1 MVYVPIFP
9 PSYPTSIT
17 QDNVIFKGKWVLG
30 NSSLESDNYPSAIYG
45 SAALN
50 VSQNLVDAF
59 TDAEGYPVSES
70 SVYDSAKPFANRDAR
85 LDMYV
90 GITSIDNIK
99 ITVSRGEI
107 KAWWYELKLSG
118 QQTLLYGDGNVEFN
132 NTSLRFESEAL
143 IPPVNLTLNKVNSLD
158 LEGNE
163 LYNIPNI
170 PFNIKFEQDGKE
182 IYNKDVTTGKDGK
195 IKIENVMPKNKNDIT
210 VTITEKKDID
220 GDGYKVLSEPLVIT
234 LQCSDDGTYWKEIWE
249 NRVVQLEKHKSEL
262 SLNKDIFYILNYYIG
277 LIEICIYNYNL
288 LIRKYGQKNGLSIQH
303 NRIEFPMYSFSYYN
317 PVNYLFDFEFR
328 DFAEYLKMRFFY
340 SDFST
345 DEAISV
351 IDNYNFDN
359 FSINMFFVRLIY
371 PTYFLELYDMQNKN
385 NVYSD
390 LFYDLL
396 KKSSQYEN
404 FILKLITA
412 MSSKYEIIIK
422 YPFIYQR

>member
-1 MVYVPIFP
+1 MKEFIEYNYDLRCDDLAILNNLLYFKHLDKFYIISNFNRDEVEFEKVLNYLISNNLKSLKVVMNKKGSYISEFNGKKYV
-9 PSYPTSIT
+9 
-17 QDNVIFKGKWVLG
+17 VM
-30 NSSLESDNYPSAIYG
+30 ESDCENEIIDFPICIGGLINENNYW
-45 SAALN
+45 N
-50 VSQNLVDAF
+50 
-59 TDAEGYPVSES
+59 
-70 SVYDSAKPFANRDAR
+70 
-85 LDMYV
+85 
-90 GITSIDNIK
+90 
-99 ITVSRGEI
+99 
-107 KAWWYELKLSG
+107 
-118 QQTLLYGDGNVEFN
+118 
-132 NTSLRFESEAL
+132 
-143 IPPVNLTLNKVNSLD
+143 
-158 LEGNE
+158 
-163 LYNIPNI
+163 
-170 PFNIKFEQDGKE
+170 
-182 IYNKDVTTGKDGK
+182 
-195 IKIENVMPKNKNDIT
+195 
-210 VTITEKKDID
+210 
-220 GDGYKVLSEPLVIT
+220 
-234 LQCSDDGTYWKEIWE
+234 EIWE

-277 LIEICIYNYNL
+277 LIEICIYNYNF

-303 NRIEFPMYSFSYYN
+303 NRIEFPIYSFSYYN

-412 MSSKYEIIIK
+412 MSCKYEIIIK

>member
-1 MVYVPIFP
+1 MKEFIEYNYDLRCDDLTILNNLLYFKHLDKFYIISNFNRDEVEFEKVLNYLISNNLKSLKVVMNKKGSYISEFNGKKYV
-9 PSYPTSIT
+9 
-17 QDNVIFKGKWVLG
+17 VM
-30 NSSLESDNYPSAIYG
+30 ESDCENEIIDFPICIGGLINENNYW
-45 SAALN
+45 N
-50 VSQNLVDAF
+50 
-59 TDAEGYPVSES
+59 
-70 SVYDSAKPFANRDAR
+70 
-85 LDMYV
+85 
-90 GITSIDNIK
+90 
-99 ITVSRGEI
+99 
-107 KAWWYELKLSG
+107 
-118 QQTLLYGDGNVEFN
+118 
-132 NTSLRFESEAL
+132 
-143 IPPVNLTLNKVNSLD
+143 
-158 LEGNE
+158 
-163 LYNIPNI
+163 
-170 PFNIKFEQDGKE
+170 
-182 IYNKDVTTGKDGK
+182 
-195 IKIENVMPKNKNDIT
+195 
-210 VTITEKKDID
+210 
-220 GDGYKVLSEPLVIT
+220 
-234 LQCSDDGTYWKEIWE
+234 EIWE

-288 LIRKYGQKNGLSIQH
+288 LIRKYGQKNSLSIQH
-303 NRIEFPMYSFSYYN
+303 NRIEFPIYSFSYYN

>member
-1 MVYVPIFP
+1 MKEFIEYNYDLKCDDLAILNNLLYFKHLDKFYIISNFNRDEVEFEKVLNYLISNNLKSLKVVMNKKGSYISEFNGKKYV
-9 PSYPTSIT
+9 
-17 QDNVIFKGKWVLG
+17 LM
-30 NSSLESDNYPSAIYG
+30 ESDCENEIIDFPICIGGLINENNYW
-45 SAALN
+45 N
-50 VSQNLVDAF
+50 
-59 TDAEGYPVSES
+59 
-70 SVYDSAKPFANRDAR
+70 
-85 LDMYV
+85 
-90 GITSIDNIK
+90 
-99 ITVSRGEI
+99 
-107 KAWWYELKLSG
+107 
-118 QQTLLYGDGNVEFN
+118 
-132 NTSLRFESEAL
+132 
-143 IPPVNLTLNKVNSLD
+143 
-158 LEGNE
+158 
-163 LYNIPNI
+163 
-170 PFNIKFEQDGKE
+170 
-182 IYNKDVTTGKDGK
+182 
-195 IKIENVMPKNKNDIT
+195 
-210 VTITEKKDID
+210 
-220 GDGYKVLSEPLVIT
+220 
-234 LQCSDDGTYWKEIWE
+234 EIWE

>member
-1 MVYVPIFP
+1 MKEFIEYNYDLRCDDLAILNNLLYFKNLDKFYIISNFNRDEVEFEKVLNYLISNNLKSLKVVMNKKGSYISEFNGKKYV
-9 PSYPTSIT
+9 
-17 QDNVIFKGKWVLG
+17 VM
-30 NSSLESDNYPSAIYG
+30 ESDCENEIIDFPICIGGLINENNYW
-45 SAALN
+45 N
-50 VSQNLVDAF
+50 
-59 TDAEGYPVSES
+59 
-70 SVYDSAKPFANRDAR
+70 
-85 LDMYV
+85 
-90 GITSIDNIK
+90 
-99 ITVSRGEI
+99 
-107 KAWWYELKLSG
+107 
-118 QQTLLYGDGNVEFN
+118 
-132 NTSLRFESEAL
+132 
-143 IPPVNLTLNKVNSLD
+143 
-158 LEGNE
+158 
-163 LYNIPNI
+163 
-170 PFNIKFEQDGKE
+170 
-182 IYNKDVTTGKDGK
+182 
-195 IKIENVMPKNKNDIT
+195 
-210 VTITEKKDID
+210 
-220 GDGYKVLSEPLVIT
+220 
-234 LQCSDDGTYWKEIWE
+234 EIWE

-288 LIRKYGQKNGLSIQH
+288 LIRKYGQKNVLSIQH

>member
-1 MVYVPIFP
+1 MKEFIEYNYDLRCDDLAILNNLLYFKHLDKFYIISNFNRDEVESEKVLNYLISNNLKSLKVVMNKNGSYISEFNGKKYV
-9 PSYPTSIT
+9 
-17 QDNVIFKGKWVLG
+17 VM
-30 NSSLESDNYPSAIYG
+30 ESDCENEIIDFPICIGGLINENNYW
-45 SAALN
+45 N
-50 VSQNLVDAF
+50 
-59 TDAEGYPVSES
+59 
-70 SVYDSAKPFANRDAR
+70 
-85 LDMYV
+85 
-90 GITSIDNIK
+90 
-99 ITVSRGEI
+99 
-107 KAWWYELKLSG
+107 
-118 QQTLLYGDGNVEFN
+118 
-132 NTSLRFESEAL
+132 
-143 IPPVNLTLNKVNSLD
+143 
-158 LEGNE
+158 
-163 LYNIPNI
+163 
-170 PFNIKFEQDGKE
+170 
-182 IYNKDVTTGKDGK
+182 
-195 IKIENVMPKNKNDIT
+195 
-210 VTITEKKDID
+210 
-220 GDGYKVLSEPLVIT
+220 
-234 LQCSDDGTYWKEIWE
+234 EIWE

-288 LIRKYGQKNGLSIQH
+288 LIRKYGQKNSLSIQH
-303 NRIEFPMYSFSYYN
+303 NRIEFPIYSFSYYN

>member
-1 MVYVPIFP
+1 MKEFIEYNYDLRCDDLAVLNNLLYFKHLDKFYIISNFNRDEVEFEKVLNYLISNNLKSLKVVMNKKGSYISEFNGKKYV
-9 PSYPTSIT
+9 
-17 QDNVIFKGKWVLG
+17 VM
-30 NSSLESDNYPSAIYG
+30 ESDCENEIIDFPICIGGLINENNYW
-45 SAALN
+45 N
-50 VSQNLVDAF
+50 
-59 TDAEGYPVSES
+59 
-70 SVYDSAKPFANRDAR
+70 
-85 LDMYV
+85 
-90 GITSIDNIK
+90 
-99 ITVSRGEI
+99 
-107 KAWWYELKLSG
+107 
-118 QQTLLYGDGNVEFN
+118 
-132 NTSLRFESEAL
+132 
-143 IPPVNLTLNKVNSLD
+143 
-158 LEGNE
+158 
-163 LYNIPNI
+163 
-170 PFNIKFEQDGKE
+170 
-182 IYNKDVTTGKDGK
+182 
-195 IKIENVMPKNKNDIT
+195 
-210 VTITEKKDID
+210 
-220 GDGYKVLSEPLVIT
+220 
-234 LQCSDDGTYWKEIWE
+234 EIWE

-303 NRIEFPMYSFSYYN
+303 NRIEFPIYSFSYYN

>member
-1 MVYVPIFP
+1 MKEFIEYNYDLRCDDLAILNNLLYFKHLDKFYIISNFNRDEVEFEKVLNYLISNSLKSLKVVMNKKGSYISEFNGKKYV
-9 PSYPTSIT
+9 
-17 QDNVIFKGKWVLG
+17 VM
-30 NSSLESDNYPSAIYG
+30 ESDCENEIIDFPICIGGLINENNYW
-45 SAALN
+45 N
-50 VSQNLVDAF
+50 
-59 TDAEGYPVSES
+59 
-70 SVYDSAKPFANRDAR
+70 
-85 LDMYV
+85 
-90 GITSIDNIK
+90 
-99 ITVSRGEI
+99 
-107 KAWWYELKLSG
+107 
-118 QQTLLYGDGNVEFN
+118 
-132 NTSLRFESEAL
+132 
-143 IPPVNLTLNKVNSLD
+143 
-158 LEGNE
+158 
-163 LYNIPNI
+163 
-170 PFNIKFEQDGKE
+170 
-182 IYNKDVTTGKDGK
+182 
-195 IKIENVMPKNKNDIT
+195 
-210 VTITEKKDID
+210 
-220 GDGYKVLSEPLVIT
+220 
-234 LQCSDDGTYWKEIWE
+234 EIWE

-288 LIRKYGQKNGLSIQH
+288 LIRKYGQKNGLSFQH

>member
-1 MVYVPIFP
+1 MKEFIEYNYDLRCDDLAILNNLLYFKHLDKFYIISNFNRDEVEFEKVLNYLISNNLKSLKVVMNKKGSYISEFNGKKYV
-9 PSYPTSIT
+9 
-17 QDNVIFKGKWVLG
+17 VM
-30 NSSLESDNYPSAIYG
+30 ESDCENEIIDFPICIGGLINENNYW
-45 SAALN
+45 N
-50 VSQNLVDAF
+50 
-59 TDAEGYPVSES
+59 
-70 SVYDSAKPFANRDAR
+70 
-85 LDMYV
+85 
-90 GITSIDNIK
+90 
-99 ITVSRGEI
+99 
-107 KAWWYELKLSG
+107 
-118 QQTLLYGDGNVEFN
+118 
-132 NTSLRFESEAL
+132 
-143 IPPVNLTLNKVNSLD
+143 
-158 LEGNE
+158 
-163 LYNIPNI
+163 
-170 PFNIKFEQDGKE
+170 
-182 IYNKDVTTGKDGK
+182 
-195 IKIENVMPKNKNDIT
+195 
-210 VTITEKKDID
+210 
-220 GDGYKVLSEPLVIT
+220 
-234 LQCSDDGTYWKEIWE
+234 EIWE

-345 DEAISV
+345 DEAIGV

>member
-1 MVYVPIFP
+1 MKEFIEYNYDLRCDDWAILNNLLYFKNLDKFYIISNFNRDEVEFEKVLNYLISNNLKSLKVVMNKNGSYISEFNGKKYV
-9 PSYPTSIT
+9 
-17 QDNVIFKGKWVLG
+17 VM
-30 NSSLESDNYPSAIYG
+30 ESDCENEIIDFPICIGGLINENNYW
-45 SAALN
+45 N
-50 VSQNLVDAF
+50 
-59 TDAEGYPVSES
+59 
-70 SVYDSAKPFANRDAR
+70 
-85 LDMYV
+85 
-90 GITSIDNIK
+90 
-99 ITVSRGEI
+99 
-107 KAWWYELKLSG
+107 
-118 QQTLLYGDGNVEFN
+118 
-132 NTSLRFESEAL
+132 
-143 IPPVNLTLNKVNSLD
+143 
-158 LEGNE
+158 
-163 LYNIPNI
+163 
-170 PFNIKFEQDGKE
+170 
-182 IYNKDVTTGKDGK
+182 
-195 IKIENVMPKNKNDIT
+195 
-210 VTITEKKDID
+210 
-220 GDGYKVLSEPLVIT
+220 
-234 LQCSDDGTYWKEIWE
+234 EIWE
-249 NRVVQLEKHKSEL
+249 NRVVQLEKHKREL

-303 NRIEFPMYSFSYYN
+303 NRIEFPIYSFSYYN

>member
-1 MVYVPIFP
+1 MKEFIEYNYDLRCDDLAILNNLLYFKHLDKFYIISNFNRDEVEFEKVLNYLISNNLKSLKVVMNKKGSYISEFNGKKYV
-9 PSYPTSIT
+9 
-17 QDNVIFKGKWVLG
+17 VM
-30 NSSLESDNYPSAIYG
+30 ESDCENEIIDFPICIGGLINENNYW
-45 SAALN
+45 N
-50 VSQNLVDAF
+50 
-59 TDAEGYPVSES
+59 
-70 SVYDSAKPFANRDAR
+70 
-85 LDMYV
+85 
-90 GITSIDNIK
+90 
-99 ITVSRGEI
+99 
-107 KAWWYELKLSG
+107 
-118 QQTLLYGDGNVEFN
+118 
-132 NTSLRFESEAL
+132 
-143 IPPVNLTLNKVNSLD
+143 
-158 LEGNE
+158 
-163 LYNIPNI
+163 
-170 PFNIKFEQDGKE
+170 
-182 IYNKDVTTGKDGK
+182 
-195 IKIENVMPKNKNDIT
+195 
-210 VTITEKKDID
+210 
-220 GDGYKVLSEPLVIT
+220 
-234 LQCSDDGTYWKEIWE
+234 EIWE

-371 PTYFLELYDMQNKN
+371 PTYFLELYDIQNKN

>member
-1 MVYVPIFP
+1 MKEFIEYNYDLRCDDLAILNNLLYFKHLDKFYIISNFNRDEVEFEKVLNYLISNNLKSLKVVMNKNGSYISEFNGKKYV
-9 PSYPTSIT
+9 
-17 QDNVIFKGKWVLG
+17 VM
-30 NSSLESDNYPSAIYG
+30 ESDCENEIIDFPICIGGLINENNYW
-45 SAALN
+45 N
-50 VSQNLVDAF
+50 
-59 TDAEGYPVSES
+59 
-70 SVYDSAKPFANRDAR
+70 
-85 LDMYV
+85 
-90 GITSIDNIK
+90 
-99 ITVSRGEI
+99 
-107 KAWWYELKLSG
+107 
-118 QQTLLYGDGNVEFN
+118 
-132 NTSLRFESEAL
+132 
-143 IPPVNLTLNKVNSLD
+143 
-158 LEGNE
+158 
-163 LYNIPNI
+163 
-170 PFNIKFEQDGKE
+170 
-182 IYNKDVTTGKDGK
+182 
-195 IKIENVMPKNKNDIT
+195 
-210 VTITEKKDID
+210 
-220 GDGYKVLSEPLVIT
+220 
-234 LQCSDDGTYWKEIWE
+234 EIWE

-412 MSSKYEIIIK
+412 MSSKYKIIIK

>member
-1 MVYVPIFP
+1 MKEFIEYNYDLRCDDLAILNNLLYFKHLDKFYIISNFNRDEVEFEKVLNYLISNNLKSLKVVMNKKGSYISEFNGKKYV
-9 PSYPTSIT
+9 
-17 QDNVIFKGKWVLG
+17 VM
-30 NSSLESDNYPSAIYG
+30 ESDCENEIIDFPICIGGLINENNYW
-45 SAALN
+45 N
-50 VSQNLVDAF
+50 
-59 TDAEGYPVSES
+59 
-70 SVYDSAKPFANRDAR
+70 
-85 LDMYV
+85 
-90 GITSIDNIK
+90 
-99 ITVSRGEI
+99 
-107 KAWWYELKLSG
+107 
-118 QQTLLYGDGNVEFN
+118 
-132 NTSLRFESEAL
+132 
-143 IPPVNLTLNKVNSLD
+143 
-158 LEGNE
+158 
-163 LYNIPNI
+163 
-170 PFNIKFEQDGKE
+170 
-182 IYNKDVTTGKDGK
+182 
-195 IKIENVMPKNKNDIT
+195 
-210 VTITEKKDID
+210 
-220 GDGYKVLSEPLVIT
+220 
-234 LQCSDDGTYWKEIWE
+234 EIWE

-404 FILKLITA
+404 FILKLFTA

>member
-1 MVYVPIFP
+1 MKEFIEYNYDLRCDDLAILNNLLYFKHLDKFYIISNFNRDEVEFEKVLNYLISNNLKSLKVVMNKKGSYISEFNVKKYV
-9 PSYPTSIT
+9 
-17 QDNVIFKGKWVLG
+17 VM
-30 NSSLESDNYPSAIYG
+30 ESDCENEIIDFPICIGGLINENNYW
-45 SAALN
+45 N
-50 VSQNLVDAF
+50 
-59 TDAEGYPVSES
+59 
-70 SVYDSAKPFANRDAR
+70 
-85 LDMYV
+85 
-90 GITSIDNIK
+90 
-99 ITVSRGEI
+99 
-107 KAWWYELKLSG
+107 
-118 QQTLLYGDGNVEFN
+118 
-132 NTSLRFESEAL
+132 
-143 IPPVNLTLNKVNSLD
+143 
-158 LEGNE
+158 
-163 LYNIPNI
+163 
-170 PFNIKFEQDGKE
+170 
-182 IYNKDVTTGKDGK
+182 
-195 IKIENVMPKNKNDIT
+195 
-210 VTITEKKDID
+210 
-220 GDGYKVLSEPLVIT
+220 
-234 LQCSDDGTYWKEIWE
+234 EIWE

>member
-1 MVYVPIFP
+1 MKEFIEYNYDLRCDDLAILNNLLYFKHLDKFYIISNFNRDEVEFEKVLNYLISNNLKSLKVVMNKKGSYISEFNGKKYV
-9 PSYPTSIT
+9 
-17 QDNVIFKGKWVLG
+17 VM
-30 NSSLESDNYPSAIYG
+30 ESDCENEIIDFPICIGGLINENNYW
-45 SAALN
+45 N
-50 VSQNLVDAF
+50 
-59 TDAEGYPVSES
+59 
-70 SVYDSAKPFANRDAR
+70 
-85 LDMYV
+85 
-90 GITSIDNIK
+90 
-99 ITVSRGEI
+99 
-107 KAWWYELKLSG
+107 
-118 QQTLLYGDGNVEFN
+118 
-132 NTSLRFESEAL
+132 
-143 IPPVNLTLNKVNSLD
+143 
-158 LEGNE
+158 
-163 LYNIPNI
+163 
-170 PFNIKFEQDGKE
+170 
-182 IYNKDVTTGKDGK
+182 
-195 IKIENVMPKNKNDIT
+195 
-210 VTITEKKDID
+210 
-220 GDGYKVLSEPLVIT
+220 
-234 LQCSDDGTYWKEIWE
+234 EIWE

-277 LIEICIYNYNL
+277 LIELCIYNYNL

-303 NRIEFPMYSFSYYN
+303 NRIEFPIYSFSYYN

-404 FILKLITA
+404 FILKLITT

>member
-1 MVYVPIFP
+1 MKEFIEYNYDLICDDLAILNNLLYFKHLDKFYIISNFNRDEVEFEKVLNYLISNNLKSLKVVMNKNGSYISEFNGKKYV
-9 PSYPTSIT
+9 
-17 QDNVIFKGKWVLG
+17 VM
-30 NSSLESDNYPSAIYG
+30 ESDCENEIIDFPICIGGLINENNYW
-45 SAALN
+45 N
-50 VSQNLVDAF
+50 
-59 TDAEGYPVSES
+59 
-70 SVYDSAKPFANRDAR
+70 
-85 LDMYV
+85 
-90 GITSIDNIK
+90 
-99 ITVSRGEI
+99 
-107 KAWWYELKLSG
+107 
-118 QQTLLYGDGNVEFN
+118 
-132 NTSLRFESEAL
+132 
-143 IPPVNLTLNKVNSLD
+143 
-158 LEGNE
+158 
-163 LYNIPNI
+163 
-170 PFNIKFEQDGKE
+170 
-182 IYNKDVTTGKDGK
+182 
-195 IKIENVMPKNKNDIT
+195 
-210 VTITEKKDID
+210 
-220 GDGYKVLSEPLVIT
+220 
-234 LQCSDDGTYWKEIWE
+234 EIWE

-303 NRIEFPMYSFSYYN
+303 NRIEFPIYSFSYYN

>member
-1 MVYVPIFP
+1 MKEFIEYNYDLRCDDLAILNNLL
-9 PSYPTSIT
+9 Y
-17 QDNVIFKGKWVLG
+17 FKHLDKFYIIS
-30 NSSLESDNYPSAIYG
+30 N
-45 SAALN
+45 
-50 VSQNLVDAF
+50 F
-59 TDAEGYPVSES
+59 
-70 SVYDSAKPFANRDAR
+70 NRD
-85 LDMYV
+85 
-90 GITSIDNIK
+90 
-99 ITVSRGEI
+99 E
-107 KAWWYELKLSG
+107 
-118 QQTLLYGDGNVEFN
+118 VEF
-132 NTSLRFESEAL
+132 E
-143 IPPVNLTLNKVNSLD
+143 
-158 LEGNE
+158 
-163 LYNIPNI
+163 
-170 PFNIKFEQDGKE
+170 
-182 IYNKDVTTGKDGK
+182 
-195 IKIENVMPKNKNDIT
+195 
-210 VTITEKKDID
+210 
-220 GDGYKVLSEPLVIT
+220 KVLNYLISNNLKSLKVVMNKKGSYISEFNGKKYVVMESGCENEIIDFPICIGGLINENN
-234 LQCSDDGTYWKEIWE
+234 YWNEIWE

>member
-1 MVYVPIFP
+1 MKEFIEYNYDLRCDDLAILNNLLYFKHLDKFYIISNFNRDEVEFEKVLNYLISNNLKSLKVDIKKNDRYI
-9 PSYPTSIT
+9 SE
-17 QDNVIFKGKWVLG
+17 FKGKENVEM
-30 NSSLESDNYPSAIYG
+30 ESDYENEIIDFPICIGGLINENNYW
-45 SAALN
+45 N
-50 VSQNLVDAF
+50 
-59 TDAEGYPVSES
+59 
-70 SVYDSAKPFANRDAR
+70 
-85 LDMYV
+85 
-90 GITSIDNIK
+90 
-99 ITVSRGEI
+99 
-107 KAWWYELKLSG
+107 
-118 QQTLLYGDGNVEFN
+118 
-132 NTSLRFESEAL
+132 
-143 IPPVNLTLNKVNSLD
+143 
-158 LEGNE
+158 
-163 LYNIPNI
+163 
-170 PFNIKFEQDGKE
+170 
-182 IYNKDVTTGKDGK
+182 
-195 IKIENVMPKNKNDIT
+195 
-210 VTITEKKDID
+210 
-220 GDGYKVLSEPLVIT
+220 
-234 LQCSDDGTYWKEIWE
+234 EIWE

-303 NRIEFPMYSFSYYN
+303 NRIEFPIYSFSYYN

>member
-1 MVYVPIFP
+1 MKEFIEYNYDLRCDDLAILNNLLYFRHLDKFYIISNFNRDEVEFEKVLNYLISNNLKSLKVVMNKNGSYISEFNGKKYV
-9 PSYPTSIT
+9 
-17 QDNVIFKGKWVLG
+17 VM
-30 NSSLESDNYPSAIYG
+30 ESDCENEIIDFPICIGGLINENNYW
-45 SAALN
+45 N
-50 VSQNLVDAF
+50 
-59 TDAEGYPVSES
+59 
-70 SVYDSAKPFANRDAR
+70 
-85 LDMYV
+85 
-90 GITSIDNIK
+90 
-99 ITVSRGEI
+99 
-107 KAWWYELKLSG
+107 
-118 QQTLLYGDGNVEFN
+118 
-132 NTSLRFESEAL
+132 
-143 IPPVNLTLNKVNSLD
+143 
-158 LEGNE
+158 
-163 LYNIPNI
+163 
-170 PFNIKFEQDGKE
+170 
-182 IYNKDVTTGKDGK
+182 
-195 IKIENVMPKNKNDIT
+195 
-210 VTITEKKDID
+210 
-220 GDGYKVLSEPLVIT
+220 
-234 LQCSDDGTYWKEIWE
+234 EIWE

-404 FILKLITA
+404 FILKLITT

>member
-1 MVYVPIFP
+1 MKEFIEYNYDLRCDDLAILNNLLYFKNLDKFYIISNFNRDEVEFEKVLNYLISNNLKSLKVVMNKKGSYISEFNGKKYV
-9 PSYPTSIT
+9 
-17 QDNVIFKGKWVLG
+17 VM
-30 NSSLESDNYPSAIYG
+30 ESDCENEIIDFPICIGGLINENNYW
-45 SAALN
+45 N
-50 VSQNLVDAF
+50 
-59 TDAEGYPVSES
+59 
-70 SVYDSAKPFANRDAR
+70 
-85 LDMYV
+85 
-90 GITSIDNIK
+90 
-99 ITVSRGEI
+99 
-107 KAWWYELKLSG
+107 
-118 QQTLLYGDGNVEFN
+118 
-132 NTSLRFESEAL
+132 
-143 IPPVNLTLNKVNSLD
+143 
-158 LEGNE
+158 
-163 LYNIPNI
+163 
-170 PFNIKFEQDGKE
+170 
-182 IYNKDVTTGKDGK
+182 
-195 IKIENVMPKNKNDIT
+195 
-210 VTITEKKDID
+210 
-220 GDGYKVLSEPLVIT
+220 
-234 LQCSDDGTYWKEIWE
+234 EIWE

-303 NRIEFPMYSFSYYN
+303 NRIEFPIYSFSYYN

>member
-1 MVYVPIFP
+1 MKEFIEYNYDLRCDDLAILNNLLYFKHLDKFYIISNFNRDEVEFEKVLNYLISNNLKSLKVVMNKKGSYISEFNGKKYV
-9 PSYPTSIT
+9 
-17 QDNVIFKGKWVLG
+17 VM
-30 NSSLESDNYPSAIYG
+30 ESDFENEIIDFPICIGGLINENNYW
-45 SAALN
+45 N
-50 VSQNLVDAF
+50 
-59 TDAEGYPVSES
+59 
-70 SVYDSAKPFANRDAR
+70 
-85 LDMYV
+85 
-90 GITSIDNIK
+90 
-99 ITVSRGEI
+99 
-107 KAWWYELKLSG
+107 
-118 QQTLLYGDGNVEFN
+118 
-132 NTSLRFESEAL
+132 
-143 IPPVNLTLNKVNSLD
+143 
-158 LEGNE
+158 
-163 LYNIPNI
+163 
-170 PFNIKFEQDGKE
+170 
-182 IYNKDVTTGKDGK
+182 
-195 IKIENVMPKNKNDIT
+195 
-210 VTITEKKDID
+210 
-220 GDGYKVLSEPLVIT
+220 
-234 LQCSDDGTYWKEIWE
+234 EIWE

-412 MSSKYEIIIK
+412 MSNKYEIIIK

>member
-1 MVYVPIFP
+1 MKEFIEYNYDLRCDDLAILNNLLYFKHLDKFYIISNFNRDEVEFEKVLNYLISNNLKSLKVVMNKKGSYISEFNGKKYV
-9 PSYPTSIT
+9 
-17 QDNVIFKGKWVLG
+17 VM
-30 NSSLESDNYPSAIYG
+30 ESDCENEIIDFPICIGGLINENNYW
-45 SAALN
+45 N
-50 VSQNLVDAF
+50 
-59 TDAEGYPVSES
+59 
-70 SVYDSAKPFANRDAR
+70 
-85 LDMYV
+85 
-90 GITSIDNIK
+90 
-99 ITVSRGEI
+99 
-107 KAWWYELKLSG
+107 
-118 QQTLLYGDGNVEFN
+118 
-132 NTSLRFESEAL
+132 
-143 IPPVNLTLNKVNSLD
+143 
-158 LEGNE
+158 
-163 LYNIPNI
+163 
-170 PFNIKFEQDGKE
+170 
-182 IYNKDVTTGKDGK
+182 
-195 IKIENVMPKNKNDIT
+195 
-210 VTITEKKDID
+210 
-220 GDGYKVLSEPLVIT
+220 
-234 LQCSDDGTYWKEIWE
+234 EIWE

-385 NVYSD
+385 NVYSN

>member
-1 MVYVPIFP
+1 MKEFIEYNYDLRCDDLAILNNLLYFKHLDKFYIISNFNRDEVKFKKVLNYLISNNLKSLKVVMNKNGSYISEFNGKKYV
-9 PSYPTSIT
+9 
-17 QDNVIFKGKWVLG
+17 VM
-30 NSSLESDNYPSAIYG
+30 ESDCENEIIDFPICIGGLINENNYW
-45 SAALN
+45 N
-50 VSQNLVDAF
+50 
-59 TDAEGYPVSES
+59 
-70 SVYDSAKPFANRDAR
+70 
-85 LDMYV
+85 
-90 GITSIDNIK
+90 
-99 ITVSRGEI
+99 
-107 KAWWYELKLSG
+107 
-118 QQTLLYGDGNVEFN
+118 
-132 NTSLRFESEAL
+132 
-143 IPPVNLTLNKVNSLD
+143 
-158 LEGNE
+158 
-163 LYNIPNI
+163 
-170 PFNIKFEQDGKE
+170 
-182 IYNKDVTTGKDGK
+182 
-195 IKIENVMPKNKNDIT
+195 
-210 VTITEKKDID
+210 
-220 GDGYKVLSEPLVIT
+220 
-234 LQCSDDGTYWKEIWE
+234 EIWE

-303 NRIEFPMYSFSYYN
+303 NRIEFAMYSFSYYN

>member
-1 MVYVPIFP
+1 MKEFIEYNYDLKCDDLAILNNLLYFKHLDKFYIISNFNRDEVEFEKVLNYLISNNLKFLKVVMNKKGSYISEFNGKKYV
-9 PSYPTSIT
+9 
-17 QDNVIFKGKWVLG
+17 VM
-30 NSSLESDNYPSAIYG
+30 ESDCENEIIDFPICIGGLINENNYW
-45 SAALN
+45 N
-50 VSQNLVDAF
+50 
-59 TDAEGYPVSES
+59 
-70 SVYDSAKPFANRDAR
+70 
-85 LDMYV
+85 
-90 GITSIDNIK
+90 
-99 ITVSRGEI
+99 
-107 KAWWYELKLSG
+107 
-118 QQTLLYGDGNVEFN
+118 
-132 NTSLRFESEAL
+132 
-143 IPPVNLTLNKVNSLD
+143 
-158 LEGNE
+158 
-163 LYNIPNI
+163 
-170 PFNIKFEQDGKE
+170 
-182 IYNKDVTTGKDGK
+182 
-195 IKIENVMPKNKNDIT
+195 
-210 VTITEKKDID
+210 
-220 GDGYKVLSEPLVIT
+220 
-234 LQCSDDGTYWKEIWE
+234 EIWE

-303 NRIEFPMYSFSYYN
+303 NRIEFPIYSFSYYN

>member
-1 MVYVPIFP
+1 MKEFIEYNYDLRCVDLAILNNLLYFKHLDKFYIISNFNRDEVEFEKVLNYLISNNLKSLKVVMNKKGSYISEFNGKKYV
-9 PSYPTSIT
+9 
-17 QDNVIFKGKWVLG
+17 VM
-30 NSSLESDNYPSAIYG
+30 ESDCENEIIDFPICIGGLINENNYW
-45 SAALN
+45 N
-50 VSQNLVDAF
+50 
-59 TDAEGYPVSES
+59 
-70 SVYDSAKPFANRDAR
+70 
-85 LDMYV
+85 
-90 GITSIDNIK
+90 
-99 ITVSRGEI
+99 
-107 KAWWYELKLSG
+107 
-118 QQTLLYGDGNVEFN
+118 
-132 NTSLRFESEAL
+132 
-143 IPPVNLTLNKVNSLD
+143 
-158 LEGNE
+158 
-163 LYNIPNI
+163 
-170 PFNIKFEQDGKE
+170 
-182 IYNKDVTTGKDGK
+182 
-195 IKIENVMPKNKNDIT
+195 
-210 VTITEKKDID
+210 
-220 GDGYKVLSEPLVIT
+220 
-234 LQCSDDGTYWKEIWE
+234 EIWE

>member
-1 MVYVPIFP
+1 MKEFIEYNYDLRCDDLAILNNLLYFKHLDKFYIISNFNRDEVEFEKVLNYLISNNLKFLKVVMNKKGSYISEFNGKKYV
-9 PSYPTSIT
+9 
-17 QDNVIFKGKWVLG
+17 VM
-30 NSSLESDNYPSAIYG
+30 ESDCENEIIDFPICIGGLINENNYW
-45 SAALN
+45 N
-50 VSQNLVDAF
+50 
-59 TDAEGYPVSES
+59 
-70 SVYDSAKPFANRDAR
+70 
-85 LDMYV
+85 
-90 GITSIDNIK
+90 
-99 ITVSRGEI
+99 
-107 KAWWYELKLSG
+107 
-118 QQTLLYGDGNVEFN
+118 
-132 NTSLRFESEAL
+132 
-143 IPPVNLTLNKVNSLD
+143 
-158 LEGNE
+158 
-163 LYNIPNI
+163 
-170 PFNIKFEQDGKE
+170 
-182 IYNKDVTTGKDGK
+182 
-195 IKIENVMPKNKNDIT
+195 
-210 VTITEKKDID
+210 
-220 GDGYKVLSEPLVIT
+220 
-234 LQCSDDGTYWKEIWE
+234 EIWE

-303 NRIEFPMYSFSYYN
+303 NRMEFPMYSFSYYN

>member
-1 MVYVPIFP
+1 MKEFIEYNYDLRFDDLAILNNLLYFKHLDKFYIISNFNRDEVEFEKVLNYLISNNLKFLKVVMNKKGSYISEFNGKKYV
-9 PSYPTSIT
+9 
-17 QDNVIFKGKWVLG
+17 VM
-30 NSSLESDNYPSAIYG
+30 ESDCENEIIDFPICIGGLINENNYW
-45 SAALN
+45 N
-50 VSQNLVDAF
+50 
-59 TDAEGYPVSES
+59 
-70 SVYDSAKPFANRDAR
+70 
-85 LDMYV
+85 
-90 GITSIDNIK
+90 
-99 ITVSRGEI
+99 
-107 KAWWYELKLSG
+107 
-118 QQTLLYGDGNVEFN
+118 
-132 NTSLRFESEAL
+132 
-143 IPPVNLTLNKVNSLD
+143 
-158 LEGNE
+158 
-163 LYNIPNI
+163 
-170 PFNIKFEQDGKE
+170 
-182 IYNKDVTTGKDGK
+182 
-195 IKIENVMPKNKNDIT
+195 
-210 VTITEKKDID
+210 
-220 GDGYKVLSEPLVIT
+220 
-234 LQCSDDGTYWKEIWE
+234 EIWE

>member
-1 MVYVPIFP
+1 MKEFIEYYYDLRCDDLAILNNLLYFKHLDKFYIISNFNRDEVEFEKVLNYLISNNLKSLKVVMNKKGSYISEFNGKKYV
-9 PSYPTSIT
+9 
-17 QDNVIFKGKWVLG
+17 VM
-30 NSSLESDNYPSAIYG
+30 ESDCENEIIDFPICIGGLINENNYW
-45 SAALN
+45 N
-50 VSQNLVDAF
+50 
-59 TDAEGYPVSES
+59 
-70 SVYDSAKPFANRDAR
+70 
-85 LDMYV
+85 
-90 GITSIDNIK
+90 
-99 ITVSRGEI
+99 
-107 KAWWYELKLSG
+107 
-118 QQTLLYGDGNVEFN
+118 
-132 NTSLRFESEAL
+132 
-143 IPPVNLTLNKVNSLD
+143 
-158 LEGNE
+158 
-163 LYNIPNI
+163 
-170 PFNIKFEQDGKE
+170 
-182 IYNKDVTTGKDGK
+182 
-195 IKIENVMPKNKNDIT
+195 
-210 VTITEKKDID
+210 
-220 GDGYKVLSEPLVIT
+220 
-234 LQCSDDGTYWKEIWE
+234 EIWE

-303 NRIEFPMYSFSYYN
+303 NRIEFPIYSFSYYN

>member
-1 MVYVPIFP
+1 MKEFIEYNYDLRCDDLAKLNNLLYFKHLDKFYIISNFNRDEVEFEKVLNYLISNSLKSLKVVMNKKGSYISEFNGKKYV
-9 PSYPTSIT
+9 
-17 QDNVIFKGKWVLG
+17 VM
-30 NSSLESDNYPSAIYG
+30 ESDCENEIIDFPICIGGLINENNYW
-45 SAALN
+45 N
-50 VSQNLVDAF
+50 
-59 TDAEGYPVSES
+59 
-70 SVYDSAKPFANRDAR
+70 
-85 LDMYV
+85 
-90 GITSIDNIK
+90 
-99 ITVSRGEI
+99 
-107 KAWWYELKLSG
+107 
-118 QQTLLYGDGNVEFN
+118 
-132 NTSLRFESEAL
+132 
-143 IPPVNLTLNKVNSLD
+143 
-158 LEGNE
+158 
-163 LYNIPNI
+163 
-170 PFNIKFEQDGKE
+170 
-182 IYNKDVTTGKDGK
+182 
-195 IKIENVMPKNKNDIT
+195 
-210 VTITEKKDID
+210 
-220 GDGYKVLSEPLVIT
+220 
-234 LQCSDDGTYWKEIWE
+234 EIWE

>member
-1 MVYVPIFP
+1 MKEFIEY
-9 PSYPTSIT
+9 
-17 QDNVIFKGKWVLG
+17 
-30 NSSLESDNYPSAIYG
+30 NYDLRCDDLAI
-45 SAALN
+45 LN
-50 VSQNLVDAF
+50 NLLYFRHLDKF
-59 TDAEGYPVSES
+59 YIISN
-70 SVYDSAKPFANRDAR
+70 FNRD
-85 LDMYV
+85 
-90 GITSIDNIK
+90 
-99 ITVSRGEI
+99 E
-107 KAWWYELKLSG
+107 
-118 QQTLLYGDGNVEFN
+118 VEF
-132 NTSLRFESEAL
+132 E
-143 IPPVNLTLNKVNSLD
+143 
-158 LEGNE
+158 
-163 LYNIPNI
+163 
-170 PFNIKFEQDGKE
+170 
-182 IYNKDVTTGKDGK
+182 
-195 IKIENVMPKNKNDIT
+195 
-210 VTITEKKDID
+210 
-220 GDGYKVLSEPLVIT
+220 KVLNYLISNNLKSLKVVMNKKGSYISEFNGKKYVIMESNCENEIIDFPICIGG
-234 LQCSDDGTYWKEIWE
+234 LINENNYWNEIWE

-340 SDFST
+340 SDFSA

>member
-1 MVYVPIFP
+1 MKEFIEYNYDLRCDDLAILNNLLYFKHLDKFYIISNFNRDEVEFEKVLNYLISNNLKSLKVVMNKKGSYISEFNGKKYV
-9 PSYPTSIT
+9 
-17 QDNVIFKGKWVLG
+17 VM
-30 NSSLESDNYPSAIYG
+30 ESDCENEIIDFPICIGGLINENNYW
-45 SAALN
+45 N
-50 VSQNLVDAF
+50 
-59 TDAEGYPVSES
+59 
-70 SVYDSAKPFANRDAR
+70 
-85 LDMYV
+85 
-90 GITSIDNIK
+90 
-99 ITVSRGEI
+99 
-107 KAWWYELKLSG
+107 
-118 QQTLLYGDGNVEFN
+118 
-132 NTSLRFESEAL
+132 
-143 IPPVNLTLNKVNSLD
+143 
-158 LEGNE
+158 
-163 LYNIPNI
+163 
-170 PFNIKFEQDGKE
+170 
-182 IYNKDVTTGKDGK
+182 
-195 IKIENVMPKNKNDIT
+195 
-210 VTITEKKDID
+210 
-220 GDGYKVLSEPLVIT
+220 
-234 LQCSDDGTYWKEIWE
+234 EIWE

-262 SLNKDIFYILNYYIG
+262 SLNKHIFYILNYYIG

-303 NRIEFPMYSFSYYN
+303 NRIEFPIYSFSYYN

>member
-1 MVYVPIFP
+1 MKEFIEYNYDLRCDDLAILNNLLYFKHLDKFYIISNFNRDEVEFEKVLNYLISNNLKSLKVVMNKKGSYISEFNGKKYV
-9 PSYPTSIT
+9 
-17 QDNVIFKGKWVLG
+17 VM
-30 NSSLESDNYPSAIYG
+30 ESDFENEIIDFPICIGGLINENNYW
-45 SAALN
+45 N
-50 VSQNLVDAF
+50 
-59 TDAEGYPVSES
+59 
-70 SVYDSAKPFANRDAR
+70 
-85 LDMYV
+85 
-90 GITSIDNIK
+90 
-99 ITVSRGEI
+99 
-107 KAWWYELKLSG
+107 
-118 QQTLLYGDGNVEFN
+118 
-132 NTSLRFESEAL
+132 
-143 IPPVNLTLNKVNSLD
+143 
-158 LEGNE
+158 
-163 LYNIPNI
+163 
-170 PFNIKFEQDGKE
+170 
-182 IYNKDVTTGKDGK
+182 
-195 IKIENVMPKNKNDIT
+195 
-210 VTITEKKDID
+210 
-220 GDGYKVLSEPLVIT
+220 
-234 LQCSDDGTYWKEIWE
+234 EIWE

-422 YPFIYQR
+422 YPFIYQC

>member
-1 MVYVPIFP
+1 MKEFIEYNYDLRCDDLAILNNLLYFKHLDKFYIISNFNRDEVEFEKVLNYLISNNLKSLKVVMNKKGSYISEFNGKKYV
-9 PSYPTSIT
+9 
-17 QDNVIFKGKWVLG
+17 VM
-30 NSSLESDNYPSAIYG
+30 ESDCENEIIDFPICIGGLINENNYW
-45 SAALN
+45 N
-50 VSQNLVDAF
+50 
-59 TDAEGYPVSES
+59 
-70 SVYDSAKPFANRDAR
+70 
-85 LDMYV
+85 
-90 GITSIDNIK
+90 
-99 ITVSRGEI
+99 
-107 KAWWYELKLSG
+107 
-118 QQTLLYGDGNVEFN
+118 
-132 NTSLRFESEAL
+132 
-143 IPPVNLTLNKVNSLD
+143 
-158 LEGNE
+158 
-163 LYNIPNI
+163 
-170 PFNIKFEQDGKE
+170 
-182 IYNKDVTTGKDGK
+182 
-195 IKIENVMPKNKNDIT
+195 
-210 VTITEKKDID
+210 
-220 GDGYKVLSEPLVIT
+220 
-234 LQCSDDGTYWKEIWE
+234 EIWE

-288 LIRKYGQKNGLSIQH
+288 LIKKYGQKNGLSIQH
-303 NRIEFPMYSFSYYN
+303 NRIEFPIYSFSYYN

-371 PTYFLELYDMQNKN
+371 PTYFLELYDIQNKN

-422 YPFIYQR
+422 YHFIYQR

>member
-1 MVYVPIFP
+1 MKEFIEYNYDLRCDDLAILNNLLYFKHLDKFYIISNFNRDEVEFEKVLNYLISNNLKSLKVVMNKKGSYISEFNGKKYV
-9 PSYPTSIT
+9 
-17 QDNVIFKGKWVLG
+17 VM
-30 NSSLESDNYPSAIYG
+30 ESDCENEIIDFPICIGGLINENNYW
-45 SAALN
+45 N
-50 VSQNLVDAF
+50 
-59 TDAEGYPVSES
+59 
-70 SVYDSAKPFANRDAR
+70 
-85 LDMYV
+85 
-90 GITSIDNIK
+90 
-99 ITVSRGEI
+99 
-107 KAWWYELKLSG
+107 
-118 QQTLLYGDGNVEFN
+118 
-132 NTSLRFESEAL
+132 
-143 IPPVNLTLNKVNSLD
+143 
-158 LEGNE
+158 
-163 LYNIPNI
+163 
-170 PFNIKFEQDGKE
+170 
-182 IYNKDVTTGKDGK
+182 
-195 IKIENVMPKNKNDIT
+195 
-210 VTITEKKDID
+210 
-220 GDGYKVLSEPLVIT
+220 
-234 LQCSDDGTYWKEIWE
+234 EIWE

-288 LIRKYGQKNGLSIQH
+288 LIRKYGQKNGVSIQH
-303 NRIEFPMYSFSYYN
+303 NRIEFPIYSFSYYN

>member
-1 MVYVPIFP
+1 MKEFIEYNYDLRCDDLAILNNLLYFKHLDKFYIISNFNRDEVEFEKVLNYLISNSLKSLKVVMNKKGSYISEFNGKKYV
-9 PSYPTSIT
+9 
-17 QDNVIFKGKWVLG
+17 VM
-30 NSSLESDNYPSAIYG
+30 ESDCENEIIDFPICIGGLINENNYW
-45 SAALN
+45 N
-50 VSQNLVDAF
+50 
-59 TDAEGYPVSES
+59 
-70 SVYDSAKPFANRDAR
+70 
-85 LDMYV
+85 
-90 GITSIDNIK
+90 
-99 ITVSRGEI
+99 
-107 KAWWYELKLSG
+107 
-118 QQTLLYGDGNVEFN
+118 
-132 NTSLRFESEAL
+132 
-143 IPPVNLTLNKVNSLD
+143 
-158 LEGNE
+158 
-163 LYNIPNI
+163 
-170 PFNIKFEQDGKE
+170 
-182 IYNKDVTTGKDGK
+182 
-195 IKIENVMPKNKNDIT
+195 
-210 VTITEKKDID
+210 
-220 GDGYKVLSEPLVIT
+220 
-234 LQCSDDGTYWKEIWE
+234 EIWE

-288 LIRKYGQKNGLSIQH
+288 LIKKYGQKNGLSIQH
-303 NRIEFPMYSFSYYN
+303 NRIEFPIYSFSYYN

-371 PTYFLELYDMQNKN
+371 PTYFLELYDIQNKN

>member
-1 MVYVPIFP
+1 MKEFIEYNYDLRCDDLAILNNLLYFKHLDKFYIISNFNRDEVEFEKVLNYLISNNLKSLKVVMNKKGSYISEFNGKKYV
-9 PSYPTSIT
+9 
-17 QDNVIFKGKWVLG
+17 VM
-30 NSSLESDNYPSAIYG
+30 ESDCENEIIDFPICIGGLINENNYW
-45 SAALN
+45 N
-50 VSQNLVDAF
+50 
-59 TDAEGYPVSES
+59 
-70 SVYDSAKPFANRDAR
+70 
-85 LDMYV
+85 
-90 GITSIDNIK
+90 
-99 ITVSRGEI
+99 
-107 KAWWYELKLSG
+107 
-118 QQTLLYGDGNVEFN
+118 
-132 NTSLRFESEAL
+132 
-143 IPPVNLTLNKVNSLD
+143 
-158 LEGNE
+158 
-163 LYNIPNI
+163 
-170 PFNIKFEQDGKE
+170 
-182 IYNKDVTTGKDGK
+182 
-195 IKIENVMPKNKNDIT
+195 
-210 VTITEKKDID
+210 
-220 GDGYKVLSEPLVIT
+220 
-234 LQCSDDGTYWKEIWE
+234 EIWE

-288 LIRKYGQKNGLSIQH
+288 LIKKYGQKNGLSIQH
-303 NRIEFPMYSFSYYN
+303 NRIEFPIYSFSYYN

-371 PTYFLELYDMQNKN
+371 PTYFLELYDIQNKN

>member
-1 MVYVPIFP
+1 MKEFIEYNYDLRCDDIAILNNLLYFKNLDKFYIISNFNRDEVEFEKVLNYLISNNLKSLKVVMNKNGSYISEFNGKKYV
-9 PSYPTSIT
+9 
-17 QDNVIFKGKWVLG
+17 VM
-30 NSSLESDNYPSAIYG
+30 ESDCENEIIDFPICIGGLINENNYW
-45 SAALN
+45 N
-50 VSQNLVDAF
+50 
-59 TDAEGYPVSES
+59 
-70 SVYDSAKPFANRDAR
+70 
-85 LDMYV
+85 
-90 GITSIDNIK
+90 
-99 ITVSRGEI
+99 
-107 KAWWYELKLSG
+107 
-118 QQTLLYGDGNVEFN
+118 
-132 NTSLRFESEAL
+132 
-143 IPPVNLTLNKVNSLD
+143 
-158 LEGNE
+158 
-163 LYNIPNI
+163 
-170 PFNIKFEQDGKE
+170 
-182 IYNKDVTTGKDGK
+182 
-195 IKIENVMPKNKNDIT
+195 
-210 VTITEKKDID
+210 
-220 GDGYKVLSEPLVIT
+220 
-234 LQCSDDGTYWKEIWE
+234 EIWE

-303 NRIEFPMYSFSYYN
+303 NRIEFPIYSFSYYN